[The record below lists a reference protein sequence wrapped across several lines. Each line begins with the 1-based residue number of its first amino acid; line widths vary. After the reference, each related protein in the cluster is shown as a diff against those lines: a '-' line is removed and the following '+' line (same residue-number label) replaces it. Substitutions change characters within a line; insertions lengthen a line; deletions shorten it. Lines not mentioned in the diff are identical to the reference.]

1 MDTQL
6 EHDQFKSFQNYQ
18 RPSHQLKI
26 LLHDLESPRNVG
38 GAFRLADALGVE
50 ELILSGGTP
59 QPPNRKIR
67 QTSRSCDKYVKY
79 RYSQEPLECMIA
91 LRKEGFIL
99 IALEITANS
108 MSLADFTAQLET
120 GQQKIC
126 LIPGSESK
134 GLDADILNA
143 CDQAIHIPMFGENSS
158 MNVIHACAIA
168 SYSIGAS

>member
-6 EHDQFKSFQNYQ
+6 EHEQFKNFQSHQ
-18 RPSHQLKI
+18 RPNHQLTI

-50 ELILSGGTP
+50 ELILSGNTP
-59 QPPNRKIR
+59 LPPNRKIR

-79 RYSQEPLECMIA
+79 RYSKDPLESMIE
-91 LRKEGFIL
+91 LRKEGYIL

-108 MSLADFTAQLET
+108 ISLADFTAQLALS
-120 GQQKIC
+120 GQKIC
-126 LIPGSESK
+126 LIPGSESQ
-134 GLDADILNA
+134 GLDADLLNA

-168 SYSIGAS
+168 SYSIGAG